1 MGNKP
6 TTRDLRLHAVRT
18 PRMPPKREALEFMIF
33 HGIAEVAVEHGEDA
47 YRVRVFYYTGEEDRD
62 G

>member
-1 MGNKP
+1 
-6 TTRDLRLHAVRT
+6 
-18 PRMPPKREALEFMIF
+18 MPPKREALEFMIF